1 MLKKLLVNIKR
12 DGEIIKSIFI
22 FMDYQNQPVDPEL
35 IIEKIKELGKI
46 VGGKAYA
53 HWSKYPATMFSFS
66 RHGIELIEMPED
78 GFENKKGNDIKLA
91 IDAIE
96 TMFSLPHID
105 GFVLVTGDA
114 DFVPLVKKL
123 RIYGKEVIVVSRSKN
138 TSKEMELSA
147 DIFIPYEEIV
157 KSEKIEDKDTIEDI
171 VDEIIRIIEEHQ
183 YEDVNENIIKR
194 IVTGMKIDYRDFG
207 FLSYNDFI
215 NHLIKEIR
223 NEFYSKNGEYSEYEE
238 NYMRYIERLLAT
250 SVIPLKL
257 EQLISK
263 AQEKNPWITKNS
275 KYSLKELIV
284 KMIEEKRL
292 WKNSKGYILVP
303 IPRRWEI
310 KHEKILPYPEFR
322 DKFVE
327 YVFKLFKEKK
337 ANSIIEAIHSAKKDL
352 NLTNKVVGSF
362 GIALKFSGKF
372 IGKDGSDYVSMKTPV
387 YLNADFN
394 EFKIAVEA
402 FYIKSILKDEDIHE
416 KNLPIASKYIY
427 NTENTNQL
435 KDVLEYLM
443 NLQEVFYV
451 KPYYKYYKNLN
462 K

>member
-1 MLKKLLVNIKR
+1 
-12 DGEIIKSIFI
+12 
-22 FMDYQNQPVDPEL
+22 MDYQNQPVDPEL
-35 IIEKIKELGKI
+35 IIEKIKEWGKI

-105 GFVLVTGDA
+105 VFVLVTGDA

-147 DIFIPYEEIV
+147 DVFIPYEDIV
-157 KSEKIEDKDTIEDI
+157 KSEKIEDKDSIEDV

-183 YEDVNENIIKR
+183 YNDVNESIIKR
-194 IVTGMKIDYRDFG
+194 IVTGMKIDYRNFG
-207 FLSYNDFI
+207 FNSYNDFI
-215 NHLIKEIR
+215 EHLIKEIR
-223 NEFYSKNGEYSEYEE
+223 NELYSKNGEYSEYEE

-250 SVIPLKL
+250 SLIPLKL
-257 EQLISK
+257 EQLVEK
-263 AQEKNPWITKNS
+263 AHEKNPWISKNS
-275 KYSLKELIV
+275 KYSLKELIL

-310 KHEKILPYPEFR
+310 KHEKILPYPEHR
-322 DKFVE
+322 DKFIE
-327 YVFKLFKEKK
+327 YVYNIFKEQKV
-337 ANSIIEAIHSAKKDL
+337 NSIIEAIHKAKKEL

-394 EFKIAVEA
+394 EFKLAVES
-402 FYIKSILKDEDIHE
+402 FYLKSILKDEDIHE
-416 KNLPIASKYIY
+416 KNLPIVSKYIY
-427 NTENTNQL
+427 NSENT
-435 KDVLEYLM
+435 KRLEEILSYLM
-443 NLQEVFYV
+443 NLQEVFHV

>member
-1 MLKKLLVNIKR
+1 
-12 DGEIIKSIFI
+12 
-22 FMDYQNQPVDPEL
+22 MDYQNQPVDPEL

-105 GFVLVTGDA
+105 MFVLVTGDA

-147 DIFIPYEEIV
+147 DMFIPYEDIV
-157 KSEKIEDKDTIEDI
+157 KSEKIEDKDSIEDI
-171 VDEIIRIIEEHQ
+171 VEEVIRIIEEHN
-183 YEDVNENIIKR
+183 YEDVNEHIIKR

-207 FLSYNDFI
+207 FLSFSDFVD
-215 NHLIKEIR
+215 NLIKKVR
-223 NEFYSKNGEYSEYEE
+223 DEFYSNNGEYSEYEE
-238 NYMRYIERLLAT
+238 NYMRYIERFLAT
-250 SVIPLKL
+250 SVMPLRLDDLVK
-257 EQLISK
+257 K

-275 KYSLKELIV
+275 KYSLKELIQ

-292 WKNSKGYILVP
+292 WKNSRGYIIVP

-310 KHEKILPYPEFR
+310 KHEKILPYPEHR

-327 YVFKLFKEKK
+327 FVYNLFKAGK
-337 ANSIIEAIHSAKKDL
+337 ANSIIEAIHTAKKEL

-372 IGKDGSDYVSMKTPV
+372 LGKDGSDYVSMKTPV
-387 YLNADFN
+387 YLNADY
-394 EFKIAVEA
+394 EDFKTAVEA
-402 FYIKSILKDEDIHE
+402 FYLKSILKEEDIHE

-427 NTENTNQL
+427 NTENTKRLN
-435 KDVLEYLM
+435 EIIEHLM
-443 NLQEVFYV
+443 DLQEVFYI
-451 KPYYKYYKNLN
+451 KPYYKYYKNIN